1 MDNLFVYV
9 DIHQGGQMSDV
20 QCKKNRNESIDIKK
34 AIKHFETDNVCLSCL
49 EYDACRIA
57 KEESE
62 EN

>member
-1 MDNLFVYV
+1 
-9 DIHQGGQMSDV
+9 MSDV
-20 QCKKNRNESIDIKK
+20 QCKKNRNESIDIKE